1 MSIYGKYVYTMPTPS
16 GERETRLLVRPYYT
30 GRPHVTMIDSHGG
43 CRLVEDVTFEEGSMK
58 FSAAAGPNSADWTI
72 NWTEDGVVSGTARMG
87 NGDDVVLRGCKTEI
101 TDEDDGIARS
111 EMKKKALVMY
121 ASITGNTEKIA
132 KAMAEQ
138 FEHYGWTV
146 DLIKITNKNKNVPKN
161 YNDYDV
167 VCLGSLIIAGSP
179 TTAIIKGF
187 SLGGGGELEDRITA
201 NAAAGKGFNEGGA
214 GMPGEGPGG
223 AGGPMSGPGGP
234 MPEGG
239 MPGGP
244 MPEGGMPGGPGG
256 PGGGQGGGEGGLR
269 WAGAPAE
276 HGVYRPLGIVFTTY
290 GGGFYGSGEAQG
302 TLAQLKLYLELSN
315 IRVVGTFACCGKEY
329 GPAGLK
335 EGELPSGVTEPPV
348 YYKDADGLYH
358 AGSFFF
364 HTGMENKPAERDIL
378 KAKALVAD
386 LVEDYFYSHDG
397 IRKDVWSTY
406 TTIS

>member
-1 MSIYGKYVYTMPTPS
+1 MKKLQRFYVSALVALVVLFGLGGNAFAKEVKVTLLHTNDMHGTYETTQNKTVGLDVVAAMKIAEDAILVDAGDYSQGSIMTVLTKGAGMV
-16 GERETRLLVRPYYT
+16 RL
-30 GRPHVTMIDSHGG
+30 MN
-43 CRLVEDVTFEEGSMK
+43 
-58 FSAAAGPNSADWTI
+58 AAG
-72 NWTEDGVVSGTARMG
+72 
-87 NGDDVVLRGCKTEI
+87 
-101 TDEDDGIARS
+101 
-111 EMKKKALVMY
+111 
-121 ASITGNTEKIA
+121 
-132 KAMAEQ
+132 
-138 FEHYGWTV
+138 
-146 DLIKITNKNKNVPKN
+146 
-161 YNDYDV
+161 YDV